1 VAHFSSKSVGQ
12 FCLCCALLASLVG
25 CGGADNDTKLAEV
38 NSTNIQRLANLYF
51 TFQLTNDFR
60 GPADEAAFK
69 DFIRGFD
76 SQKLARVGV
85 DPNAIDALFTSERD
99 GEPFKVRYGVKG
111 SAMGSSEP
119 VIFEALGVDGTRQV
133 GFLNMTQR
141 EVDQAEY
148 DLLWAGKAQPASA
161 PREH

>member
-1 VAHFSSKSVGQ
+1 VER
-12 FCLCCALLASLVG
+12 FCLCCVLLASPVG
-25 CGGADNDTKLAEV
+25 CGGADNDTTLAEV

-51 TFQLTNDFR
+51 TFQLANDFQ

-69 DFIRGFD
+69 GFIRGVD

-99 GEPFKVRYGVKG
+99 GEPFKIRYGVKG

-119 VIFEALGVDGTRQV
+119 VIFEAVGVDGKRQV

-141 EVDQAEY
+141 EVDAAEF
-148 DLLWAGKAQPASA
+148 DLLFAGKGPPTSA
-161 PREH
+161 PRER